1 MILVITYNES
11 RISYLKNLY
20 ARVYFLQKQVCTILK
35 LSLFV
40 LYFVGRVLSWV
51 SWVFLGLNFFF
62 CEYLVRPKFLHG
74 YSWLRQFFSC
84 VLWGCNIFLV
94 GISWVQNFVLW
105 VFRGSNFFLSLIS
118 WFKAFQLLAAWARL
132 TKTEIQKYIS
142 NHEFFSKSIS
152 TIVNCLY

>member
-1 MILVITYNES
+1 MKVELLLEKS
-11 RISYLKNLY
+11 LRK
-20 ARVYFLQKQVCTILK
+20 
-35 LSLFV
+35 SLFLTETS
-40 LYFVGRVLSWV
+40 LYYIKTEFVCAIFRGSRAIVGLMGI
-51 SWVFLGLNFFF
+51 LGSEFFF

-152 TIVNCLY
+152 TVVNCLY